1 MIRHPSHPSHH
12 VTSSQAGMTL
22 IEIVIAM
29 AMLAFMAVSVV
40 VVMRNSAD
48 AQEDIRERTE
58 LSQMGRNA
66 MEVMRRE
73 FAMAFVSKQ
82 TTEEWVTFF
91 KATDRDPIDEV
102 HFVTRAHEKRYSDV
116 KESDLAEISILGEA
130 DRTGGAFA
138 TIIHREDPTVDDQ
151 WDRGGTVLPLAHN
164 VRRLNLRY
172 YDNRKE
178 EWLDEWDSESSE
190 QLNKAPPA
198 VEIFLELEDAKG
210 NTAAFYTRGRVMPH
224 GL

>member
-1 MIRHPSHPSHH
+1 MIRHPSHPM
-12 VTSSQAGMTL
+12 TSQQAGMTL

-102 HFVTRAHEKRYSDV
+102 HFVTRAHEKRYSDT
-116 KESDLAEISILGEA
+116 KESDLAEISYTSES
-130 DRTGGAFA
+130 DRHGGHFA
-138 TIIHREDPTVDDQ
+138 TLLHREDATIDDQ

-164 VRRLNLRY
+164 VRKLNLRY
-172 YDNRKE
+172 FDQRKE
-178 EWLDEWDSESSE
+178 EWVDEWDTESGE
-190 QLNKAPPA
+190 QVNRMPRA
-198 VEIFLELEDAKG
+198 VEIVLELEDKKG
-210 NTAAFYTRGRVMPH
+210 NTASYITRGLIMPH